1 MLNIVLNKKY
11 IFETWNVLK
20 SMTHKMNVFLN
31 IHLKITIDHCH
42 SISNKSKNKSVV
54 ELKMEII

>member
-31 IHLKITIDHCH
+31 IHT
-42 SISNKSKNKSVV
+42 V
-54 ELKMEII
+54 